1 MSGDA
6 LPAPVRR
13 RRIEGIE
20 GVRALAAYSV
30 LAWHVWAHPVAR
42 SRPSTAAFSS
52 DEYGIDF
59 GFLPLTHALD
69 TLRVGVAMFFVLS
82 GFLLFAPFASAILR
96 GGPFPSI
103 RDYAVNRTLRII
115 PAFWAILLL
124 LAVFWQHALLRH
136 PQQLVADMAFLQDYI
151 PAYQPPW
158 DTGVGIMPAWSLCV
172 EVVFYIALP
181 LLSVATVRLARGR
194 GIEGVRLA
202 LVPIVLLGGMGL
214 FSIEL
219 YRGVW
224 PNPIFET
231 SFFTHAHW
239 FAIGMAV
246 AVVRILWEDGR
257 LQLVDWWRRAA
268 GAAIILLALVAIGG
282 YAKVKLDFL
291 EEQTILALACG
302 LLVATIAM
310 PSPGS
315 RLVRLL
321 EWRPLVIGGLL
332 SYGVFL
338 WHEPIL
344 RFYRSHGLTWDGQAG
359 YMADLLLVGAT
370 ATVFAAATYVLV
382 ERPALRHKR
391 RGRPVP
397 VPAVATGTAPKG
409 RRRCERTAA

>member
-1 MSGDA
+1 M
-6 LPAPVRR
+6 
-13 RRIEGIE
+13 
-20 GVRALAAYSV
+20 RALAAYSV
-30 LAWHVWAHPVAR
+30 LAWHVWAHPVTG
-42 SRPSTAAFSS
+42 SRASTAAFDS

-82 GFLLFAPFASAILR
+82 GFLLFTPFASAILR

-103 RDYAVNRTLRII
+103 RNYAVNRTLRII

-124 LAVFWQHALLRH
+124 VAIFWQHALLRH
-136 PQQLVADMAFLQDYI
+136 PQQLLGDMAFLQDYI
-151 PAYQPPW
+151 PAYQPQW
-158 DTGVGIMPAWSLCV
+158 NTGVGIMPAWSLCV
-172 EVVFYIALP
+172 EVVFYITLP
-181 LLSVATVRLARGR
+181 LLSIAAVRLARGR

-202 LVPIVLLGGMGL
+202 LLPIVLLGGMGL
-214 FSIEL
+214 VSTEL
-219 YRGVW
+219 YRSEW
-224 PNPIFET
+224 TNPLFET

-257 LQLVDWWRRAA
+257 LQLADWWRRAA
-268 GAAIILLALVAIGG
+268 GAAIVLLALVAIGG
-282 YAKVKLDFL
+282 YAKLELDFL
-291 EEQTILALACG
+291 EEQTLLALACG

-310 PSPGS
+310 PKPGS

-338 WHEPIL
+338 WHEPIF
-344 RFYRSHGLTWDGQAG
+344 RFYRGQGLTWDGQAG
-359 YMADLLLVGAT
+359 YLADLLVVGAT

-382 ERPALRHKR
+382 ERPALSHKR
-391 RGRPVP
+391 RTQPVP
-397 VPAVATGTAPKG
+397 VTVVAAESAPRRI
-409 RRRCERTAA
+409 RRRERTAA